1 MYEAGVKMNK
11 KHAIL
16 TIIILFAA
24 TWAGCDY
31 TTQKSTSTTGT
42 LTVGIDEGLAPLM
55 QNETAEFMRLNKES
69 KITLAVKTSKE
80 VIADLNAGVYKT
92 IIVGRD
98 LTKEE
103 SDIFASNKL
112 EVKKSK
118 FALDG
123 IGVIVNPKNPVSK
136 INFTELKRIYTGEQS
151 DWKDLDGDNK
161 DVYKG
166 KIKVFTARKNA
177 SIHDIFKQKVLAG
190 AEFGNTDVV
199 CSTST
204 QMMAEIRNNE
214 NAIGFISMAWIT
226 VSNDTLDE
234 SVKPLKIAAVNP
246 QTGAVGDYVGLH
258 QAYIAN
264 GSYPLV
270 TEAYILSTDF
280 SMNLSVGF
288 SSFLLAYD
296 GQRIVLKSG
305 LVPVTQP
312 VKIIQLN

>member
-1 MYEAGVKMNK
+1 MNIVTK
-11 KHAIL
+11 KISIL
-16 TIIILFAA
+16 ALVIIGLASLSA
-24 TWAGCDY
+24 CDY
-31 TTQKSTSTTGT
+31 TTQKSVSTTGE
-42 LTVGIDEGLAPLM
+42 LTIGVDEGISPLIKEEAA
-55 QNETAEFMRLNKES
+55 QFMRLNKEAKVNLS
-69 KITLAVKTSKE
+69 VKTSKE
-80 VIADLNAGVYKT
+80 VIAELNSGVYKT
-92 IIVGRD
+92 IIVGRE

-103 SDIFASNKL
+103 SDIFTANKIEL
-112 EVKKSK
+112 KTNK

-123 IGVIVNPKNPVSK
+123 IGVIVNPKNPVRK
-136 INFTELKRIYTGEQS
+136 INFNELRRIYTGEQT

-161 DVYKG
+161 DLYTG
-166 KIKVFTARKNA
+166 KIRVFTARKNA
-177 SIHDIFKQKVLAG
+177 SIHDIFKEKVLRG
-190 AEFGNTDVV
+190 AEFGTTDVI

-204 QMMAEIRNNE
+204 QMMSEIRNNE

-234 SVKPLKIAAVNP
+234 SVKALKLAAVDP
-246 QTGAVGDYVGLH
+246 STGAIGDYVGLH

-264 GSYPLV
+264 DTYPLV
-270 TEAYILSTDF
+270 TGAYIISSDF

-288 SSFLLAYD
+288 TSFLIAYD

>member
-1 MYEAGVKMNK
+1 MNIVYRK
-11 KHAIL
+11 ISFTTLITAVFLIGCVL
-16 TIIILFAA
+16 LPA
-24 TWAGCDY
+24 CDY
-31 TTQKSTSTTGT
+31 TTQKSVSTSGE
-42 LTVGIDEGLAPLM
+42 LTVGVDEGISPLI
-55 QNETAEFMRLNKES
+55 QEEAAEFMRLNKDAKVNLS
-69 KITLAVKTSKE
+69 VKTSKE
-80 VIADLNAGVYKT
+80 VIADLNSGVYKT
-92 IIVGRD
+92 IIVGRE

-103 SDIFASNKL
+103 ADIFTANKIEL
-112 EVKKSK
+112 KKNK

-123 IGVIVNPKNPVSK
+123 IGVIVNPKNPVKK
-136 INFTELKRIYTGEQS
+136 INFNELKRIYTGEQT

-161 DVYKG
+161 DVYSG

-177 SIHDIFKQKVLAG
+177 SIHDIFKEKVLRG

-204 QMMAEIRNNE
+204 QMMAEIKNND

-234 SVKPLKIAAVNP
+234 SVKALKIAPVNS

-264 GSYPLV
+264 GTYPLV
-270 TEAYILSTDF
+270 TEAYILSSDF
-280 SMNLSVGF
+280 SMNLSIGF
-288 SSFLLAYD
+288 SSFLVAYD

>member
-1 MYEAGVKMNK
+1 MYK
-11 KHAIL
+11 KPAIL
-16 TIIILFAA
+16 VVFMLFAA
-24 TWAGCDY
+24 VWLGCDY
-31 TTQKSTSTTGT
+31 TTQKSTSTTGE
-42 LTVGIDEGLAPLM
+42 LKIGIDEGLAPLL
-55 QNETAEFMRLNKES
+55 QNEAAEFMRLNKEA
-69 KITLAVKTSKE
+69 KITLEVKTSKE

-92 IIVGRD
+92 IIAGRD

-103 SDIFASNKL
+103 ADIFTSNKL
-112 EVKKSK
+112 EVKKNK

-136 INFTELKRIYTGEQS
+136 INFTELKRIYTGEQK

-166 KIKVFTARKNA
+166 KIKVYTARKNA

-190 AEFGNTDVV
+190 AEFSGTDVI

-234 SVKPLKIAAVNP
+234 SVKPLKVAAVDP
-246 QTGAVGDYVGLH
+246 GTGAIGDYVGLH